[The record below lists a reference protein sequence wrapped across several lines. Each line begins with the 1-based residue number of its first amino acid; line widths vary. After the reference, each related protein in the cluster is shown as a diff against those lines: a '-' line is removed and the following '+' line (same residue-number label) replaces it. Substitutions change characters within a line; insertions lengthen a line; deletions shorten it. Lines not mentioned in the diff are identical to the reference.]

1 MPPINVSLRQQVH
14 GSIPQ
19 TIWSLYQIM
28 SWLRSQPAFFVRCAE
43 SIVSPCC
50 GEKLVVIGSRLR
62 KVVSGEGET
71 KLLVIR
77 RLRCSHCRKIH
88 HELPDCIVPYKRYE
102 SECIE
107 HVVAQSSELMVA
119 PADHATLQRW
129 RLWFQQSVGYWEGVL
144 RALAV
149 RYNLDPVRESS
160 VPPQSAHL
168 RLGRLLGDA
177 PGLLARVVRPIA
189 NANLWLHTR
198 SAFLSAPA
206 LR

>member
-1 MPPINVSLRQQVH
+1 
-14 GSIPQ
+14 
-19 TIWSLYQIM
+19 M

-50 GEKLVVIGSRLR
+50 GEKLVVIGSRQR
-62 KVVSGEGET
+62 KIVNGEGEM

-77 RLRCSHCRKIH
+77 RFRCSQCRKIH

-102 SECIE
+102 SDCIE
-107 HVVAQSSELMVA
+107 HVVTQSAQLLVA
-119 PADHATLQRW
+119 PADHATLGRW
-129 RLWFQQSVGYWEGVL
+129 RLWFQQSVGYWEGAL
-144 RALAV
+144 RALAA
-149 RYNLDPVRESS
+149 RYNLDPVKDASTPS
-160 VPPQSAHL
+160 QSAYL
-168 RLGRLLGDA
+168 RLGRLVGDA

-198 SAFLSAPA
+198 SACLSAPA